1 MEITKKFISGKE
13 VRMKQTEFNKRFM
26 DLIFKL
32 ETLQDS
38 YPEEGSSKEE
48 EENVRNEYKSTRKEL
63 KLFARECNIEF
74 DTFET
79 ILPLMSARQRFG
91 IVKEALKNKEQGIL
105 KLELKAVK

>member
-1 MEITKKFISGKE
+1 MA
-13 VRMKQTEFNKRFM
+13 
-26 DLIFKL
+26 LLLKL

-38 YPEEGSSKEE
+38 YLEEEGE

-91 IVKEALKNKEQGIL
+91 IVKEALKNKDQGVL
-105 KLELKAVK
+105 KLELKAAR